1 MILWIETMSSIG
13 MYMLITAGVSL
24 AIILL
29 RKITKS

>member
-1 MILWIETMSSIG
+1 MDFWIDTLSSIG
-13 MYMLITAGVSL
+13 TYMLIAAGVSV

>member
-1 MILWIETMSSIG
+1 MTNWVDTFFSIG
-13 MYMLITAGVSL
+13 TYMLIAAGVSI